1 MKKQKYRLVAVL
13 LMTLAIKLG
22 AQQTGDEMN
31 SGVLYG
37 DNWACTIQAP
47 NGWIL
52 DNQSWIKY
60 GVYAVF
66 YPKGMSLRVTNK
78 KMPIIYFK
86 SAKLK
91 SESNEE
97 LKAFVDYD
105 LSNIS
110 KDKSIIIT
118 ERKIKTIYPNVYY
131 CYDIEYT
138 KSGQYETLIYIRYK
152 DGVHLIILT
161 SKDKE
166 TRDNNIV
173 NLIKVLEKL
182 TFMNATIKN

>member
-1 MKKQKYRLVAVL
+1 
-13 LMTLAIKLG
+13 
-22 AQQTGDEMN
+22 
-31 SGVLYG
+31 
-37 DNWACTIQAP
+37 
-47 NGWIL
+47 
-52 DNQSWIKY
+52 
-60 GVYAVF
+60 
-66 YPKGMSLRVTNK
+66 
-78 KMPIIYFK
+78 MPIIYFK

-91 SESNEE
+91 SESDEE

-110 KDKSIIIT
+110 QDKSIIIT

-161 SKDKE
+161 SKEKK

-182 TFMNATIKN
+182 TFMNVTIKN